1 MPVHGECCDR
11 ECLEYGASMCILDF
25 PAAALAAARDAVAA
39 TAALEAA
46 KAQVVGLVSA
56 EAEAILSAAAAT
68 AAQAMAKAEGYL
80 EGAIIGAD
88 DGALIE
94 QIAEAAGIVD
104 PGCPSMIYCYRCMH
118 GQPCMQRGG

>member
-11 ECLEYGASMCILDF
+11 ECLEYGAEMCILDF
-25 PAAALAAARDAVAA
+25 PAAALAAARDAAAA
-39 TAALEAA
+39 TAALSAA
-46 KAQVVGLVSA
+46 KAQVVGLAPA
-56 EAEAILSAAAAT
+56 EAEAILGDLAAVAAKAMAT
-68 AAQAMAKAEGYL
+68 AEAYL
-80 EGAIIGAD
+80 EGAIVGAD

-104 PGCPSMIYCYRCMH
+104 PGCQSMIFCHRCMH